1 MEYIF
6 FRYRVNGNDYLVF
19 DTAHHKAQLA
29 PRKIRRICHH
39 HFGVGVVGIICGDPR
54 HETSCL
60 FYNSEG
66 EIEVNTNEVHDIFD
80 KYCRTTDSFHE
91 ANQEVV
97 CALETPDKIRETGK
111 IITSEYFIH
120 SL

>member
-6 FRYRVNGNDYLVF
+6 FKYRLNGNDYLVF
-19 DTAHHKAQLA
+19 DTAYHKTQLA

-39 HFGVGVVGIICGDPR
+39 HFGIGVVGIICGDPN
-54 HETSCL
+54 HISSCI
-60 FYNSEG
+60 FYDTEG
-66 EIEVNTNEVHDIFD
+66 EIVENTSDIYDIFQ
-80 KYCRTTDSFHE
+80 KYSRTTNAFHE
-91 ANQEVV
+91 ANAEFV
-97 CALETPDKIRETGK
+97 CALETPEKVRETGK